1 LKQLRKEFL
10 QLQAKAHPDLAPAE
24 QKRQAEALSMR
35 INEAYKTL
43 QDPLRRAQ
51 YLLREQGVD
60 VEDESAKL
68 SENELLMEVMEA
80 REAIDDA
87 QSEADLVAPKD
98 ENNARIE
105 GSVKILEQT
114 FAQGDF
120 EGAAKEA
127 IKLRYWMN
135 IDQSIQGW
143 EEGQGGGAIHH

>member
-1 LKQLRKEFL
+1 
-10 QLQAKAHPDLAPAE
+10 
-24 QKRQAEALSMR
+24 LS
-35 INEAYKTL
+35 
-43 QDPLRRAQ
+43 
-51 YLLREQGVD
+51 EQGID
-60 VEDESAKL
+60 TEDESAKL

-87 QSEADLVAPKD
+87 QSEADLVAPRE

-105 GSVKILEQT
+105 GSIQKLDQA
-114 FAQGDF
+114 FAQGDL
-120 EGAAKEA
+120 ENAAKEA